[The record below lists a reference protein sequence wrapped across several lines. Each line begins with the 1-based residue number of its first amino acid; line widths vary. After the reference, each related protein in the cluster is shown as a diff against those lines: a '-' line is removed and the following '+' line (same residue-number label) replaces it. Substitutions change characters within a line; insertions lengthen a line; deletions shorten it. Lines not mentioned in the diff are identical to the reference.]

1 MSLSFPPWGTT
12 SWKRVNNAMSSL
24 ASLKCN
30 THIKESIHEIRQAKK
45 NFEKGGTQAKA
56 QLGYAWVPFR
66 QLSWIWLEG
75 IVFPNESLLLRSTT
89 GGSSVLHNW
98 PYIEKLTW
106 RFKNALGLW
115 MSSSQICVKYKKK
128 KLLSFTNIHNI
139 HIRHKRK
146 SDSSSALRAFRSHWW
161 IYSF

>member
-1 MSLSFPPWGTT
+1 MKKGQQRYVIFGI
-12 SWKRVNNAMSSL
+12 
-24 ASLKCN
+24 LKCN

-56 QLGYAWVPFR
+56 QFGYAWVPFR

-89 GGSSVLHNW
+89 GGSVLHNW

-115 MSSSQICVKYKKK
+115 MSSSQICVKYCKKK
-128 KLLSFTNIHNI
+128 IKKDFLKQAKYFQYI
-139 HIRHKRK
+139 
-146 SDSSSALRAFRSHWW
+146 
-161 IYSF
+161 